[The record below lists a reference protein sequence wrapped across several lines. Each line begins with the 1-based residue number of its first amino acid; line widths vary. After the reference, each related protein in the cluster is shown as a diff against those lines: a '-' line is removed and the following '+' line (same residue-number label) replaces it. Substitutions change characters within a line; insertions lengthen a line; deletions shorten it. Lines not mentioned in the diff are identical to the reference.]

1 MSDILEL
8 AISIRDKLADPEK
21 AKLIAR
27 KREQTEKSA
36 LELRAMLSPLSGA
49 KATIRG
55 SRGILHVRADQHSA
69 FVEFVPNEEFTAS
82 AKIDGR
88 IVEEQRE
95 RAGKAVTEKLTL
107 SRDES
112 GWTVV
117 GFNLPKKQAA
127 QLEDVKRYVAA
138 LLGPCLEP

>member
-36 LELRAMLSPLSGA
+36 LELRAMLSPLAGL
-49 KATIRG
+49 KATIHG
-55 SRGILHVRADQHSA
+55 SRGVLHVRNDQQA
-69 FVEFVPNEEFTAS
+69 AYIEFVPNEKFTAV

-88 IVEEQRE
+88 EVEEQRE
-95 RAGKAVTEKLTL
+95 RAGKAVTERMTL
-107 SRDES
+107 SRDEA
-112 GWTVV
+112 GWSVA

-127 QLEDVKRYVAA
+127 QIED
-138 LLGPCLEP
+138 